1 MISLV
6 LQLST
11 VSVDDF
17 LSMFHFKKKK
27 KKKKKQLR
35 HQQEHLLCVEKEHR
49 QT

>member
-17 LSMFHFKKKK
+17 LSMFHL

>member
-27 KKKKKQLR
+27 KKKKKTTKTSAR
-35 HQQEHLLCVEKEHR
+35 TSFVCGKG
-49 QT
+49 T